1 MTYPEK
7 VSYAGKTQT
16 LGGRVGASRNTDAV
30 INVH

>member
-16 LGGRVGASRNTDAV
+16 LGGRVGASADAV